1 MDLPHWKLTDRGLF
15 RCLSFASFTKL
26 TEYLAELGPVAD
38 AMNHHPNLV
47 VRKATY
53 LEVCLLTHDQQR
65 VTELDYDLA
74 NKMSDLYE
82 MY

>member
-1 MDLPHWKLTDRGLF
+1 MDVSHWKLTDRGLF

-38 AMNHHPNLV
+38 AMNHHPDLV

-53 LEVCLLTHDQQR
+53 LEVCLLTHDQQK
-65 VTELDYDLA
+65 VTELDYELA
-74 NKMSDLYE
+74 KRMSDLYE